1 MRVIK
6 FRGQRTETKEWICG
20 DLAHIYNRI
29 PCIMPEW
36 CMSSVPDDEEM
47 KRNKEML
54 LGGFMEVIPET
65 VGQFTGLY
73 DKFGKEIY
81 EGDILSVFFTDKIN
95 DLEEIELIGK
105 VEMTPFGTRIKCI
118 PPNHELHRPII
129 EYDDSGNRYIDS
141 CTCEPQ
147 EYWNIENEEEF
158 KDFSF
163 EEGGGVFKRFQI
175 LKVVGNIH
183 DNPELVK

>member
-6 FRGQRTETKEWICG
+6 FRGVNVANDEWTYGSLVIVNDDFHILDG
-20 DLAHIYNRI
+20 EEDTAHDYNR
-29 PCIMPEW
+29 
-36 CMSSVPDDEEM
+36 VDE
-47 KRNKEML
+47 N
-54 LGGFMEVIPET
+54 T
-65 VGQFTGLY
+65 VGQFTGLK
-73 DKFGKEIY
+73 DSLGKEIY
-81 EGDILSVFFTDKIN
+81 DGDILSVFFTNELN

-147 EYWNIENEEEF
+147 EYWNIENEKEF

-163 EEGGGVFKRFQI
+163 EEGGHVYKRFQI
-175 LKVVGNIH
+175 LKVIGNIH
-183 DNPELVK
+183 DNPELNK

>member
-1 MRVIK
+1 MRAIK
-6 FRGQRTETKEWICG
+6 FRGIDVANENWIYGSLVVTNGNFHILEDEETE
-20 DLAHIYNRI
+20 AHEYNR
-29 PCIMPEW
+29 
-36 CMSSVPDDEEM
+36 VDED
-47 KRNKEML
+47 
-54 LGGFMEVIPET
+54 T
-65 VGQFTGLY
+65 VGQFTGLK
-73 DKFGKEIY
+73 DGLGNEVY
-81 EGDILSVFFTDKIN
+81 EEDILSVFFTDELN

-147 EYWNIENEEEF
+147 EYWNIENEKEF

-163 EEGGGVFKRFQI
+163 EEGGHIYKRFQI
-175 LKVVGNIH
+175 LKVIGNIH
-183 DNPELVK
+183 DNPELNK

>member
-1 MRVIK
+1 MRTIK
-6 FRGQRTETKEWICG
+6 FRGKDIANEEWIYG
-20 DLAHIYNRI
+20 SLVTDGYKYHIVGELETEAHEYN
-29 PCIMPEW
+29 
-36 CMSSVPDDEEM
+36 
-47 KRNKEML
+47 
-54 LGGFMEVIPET
+54 EVEKET
-65 VGQFTGLY
+65 VGQFTGLK
-73 DKFGKEIY
+73 DSLGNDIY
-81 EGDILSVFFTDKIN
+81 EGDILSVFFTDELN

-183 DNPELVK
+183 DNPELNK